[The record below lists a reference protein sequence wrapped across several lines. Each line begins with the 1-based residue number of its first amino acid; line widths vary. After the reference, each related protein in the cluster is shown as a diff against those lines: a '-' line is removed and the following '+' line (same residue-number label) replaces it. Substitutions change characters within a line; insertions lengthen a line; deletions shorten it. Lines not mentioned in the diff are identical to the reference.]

1 MTNNELTIKNQGFM
15 GLADFNISEGFSEE
29 LAGLDSGFERIK
41 IPAGGGT
48 MFEVPGN
55 NPNEPD
61 AVKEFSAVI
70 LHHHPMFTFYKEKY
84 SGSSTPPNCLSFD
97 GVNGHGEPGG
107 FCQRCPNDRFGS
119 GDNGSKVCKNKH
131 QMYLL
136 RENEIFPTVLFLP
149 TSSNKDFSRYI
160 RRVLVTGKKSD
171 SVVTKFSLKKAV
183 NKGGIAFSQVQ
194 FAVERTLSDKEI
206 QLIKKLSEQ
215 IKLYA
220 QNSQNAAKF
229 DENTGKV
236 TALND

>member
-1 MTNNELTIKNQGFM
+1 MTNNELTIKSQGFM
-15 GLADFNISEGFSEE
+15 GLADFNVSEGFSEE
-29 LAGLDSGFERIK
+29 LAGLDNGFERIK

-84 SGSSTPPNCLSFD
+84 TGNSNPPDCLSFD

-107 FCQRCPNDRFGS
+107 FCQRCPNNRFGS

-136 RENEIFPTVLFLP
+136 GENGVFPVVLFLP

-160 RRVLVTGKKSD
+160 RSACYWKKIRFCCD
-171 SVVTKFSLKKAV
+171 
-183 NKGGIAFSQVQ
+183 
-194 FAVERTLSDKEI
+194 
-206 QLIKKLSEQ
+206 
-215 IKLYA
+215 
-220 QNSQNAAKF
+220 
-229 DENTGKV
+229 
-236 TALND
+236 